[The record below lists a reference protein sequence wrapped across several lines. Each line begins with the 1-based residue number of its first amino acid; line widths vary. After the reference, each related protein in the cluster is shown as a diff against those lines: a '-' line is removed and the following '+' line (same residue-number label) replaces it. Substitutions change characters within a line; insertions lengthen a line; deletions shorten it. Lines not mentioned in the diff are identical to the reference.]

1 MRGIKVI
8 FNKEMKRVFKDP
20 KMIVSLFILPVIL
33 MVGMYSLI
41 GYLENKNQEDT
52 QTHTPIV
59 YIQNA
64 PQDLE
69 KNMKDFLDN
78 ADVTYLD
85 GSDSVYDIKK
95 EIYNGTVD
103 LLAVFP
109 EDFKER
115 VQSDSQGMNPPDV
128 QTFYNPSED
137 YSYYARENFV
147 ALLKENYEKAL
158 LAERLGNINI
168 INVFTV
174 DAANADS
181 VIQDEEKAAGKFL
194 GTLLPYLITI
204 LLFAGT
210 MSLGTDAITGEK
222 ERGTMASMLVTPV
235 RRGDIVLGK
244 LLALTVLSIM
254 SASVY
259 VIAMTVSLP
268 KTMETVTQ
276 GANLSVS
283 LGVDQIVMIAVI
295 ILSLAFLYVALVGL
309 VSVFAKTVKEAS
321 SYVMPI
327 YIIVIVAGLL
337 TMLGSTGVRPEYQ
350 YLIPIYNCSVALSEI
365 FTKELTVAHFVMT
378 FGTSLVVGG
387 VITGMIAKAF
397 GDEKV
402 MFNA

>member
-1 MRGIKVI
+1 MRGIKII

-41 GYLENKNQEDT
+41 GYLESKNQEDT
-52 QTHTPIV
+52 EAHIPVV
-59 YIQNA
+59 YIQNQ
-64 PQDLE
+64 PEDME
-69 KNMKDFLDN
+69 EYMGEFLDK
-78 ADVTYLD
+78 AEVTYLNA
-85 GSDSVYDIKK
+85 GESVESAKK
-95 EIYNGTVD
+95 EIYDGTAD
-103 LLAVFP
+103 LLVVFP
-109 EDFKER
+109 EGFTGL
-115 VQSDSQGMNPPDV
+115 VQSDSEGMNPPDV
-128 QTFYNPSED
+128 QTFYNPSET

-147 ALLKENYEKAL
+147 TLLKESYEKAL

-174 DAANADS
+174 DAKNTDS
-181 VIQDEEKAAGKFL
+181 VIQDDEKAAGKFL

-259 VIAMTVSLP
+259 VIAMTVALP
-268 KTMETVTQ
+268 KSMETMAQ
-276 GANLSVS
+276 GADLSVTF
-283 LGVDQIVMIAVI
+283 GVDQILMIAVI
-295 ILSLAFLYVALVGL
+295 ILSLAFLYVALVG
-309 VSVFAKTVKEAS
+309 VTSVFAKTVKEAS

-327 YIIVIVAGLL
+327 YIIVIVAGLF
-337 TMLGSTGVRPEYQ
+337 TMMGSTGARAEYQ
-350 YLIPIYNCSVALSEI
+350 YLIPIYNCTVALSEI
-365 FTKELTVAHFVMT
+365 FTKELTMTHFIMT
-378 FGTSLVVGG
+378 FGTSLVAGG
-387 VITGMIAKAF
+387 IITGIIAKAF